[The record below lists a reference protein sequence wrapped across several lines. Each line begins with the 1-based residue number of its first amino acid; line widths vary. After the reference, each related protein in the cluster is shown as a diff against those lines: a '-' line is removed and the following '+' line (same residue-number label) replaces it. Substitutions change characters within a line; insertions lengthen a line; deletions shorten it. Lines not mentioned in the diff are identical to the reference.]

1 MSLEL
6 TKESIALIVKR
17 DRRFIMEL
25 YAYCF
30 PLMLQRLSRLSLHKE
45 DQMSIANTAF
55 LKALDRIDT
64 FDLQKS
70 FPAWLSIIVRN
81 EFIDQYRKKQ
91 RQHSFFQQVDLSTDL
106 PDHLPTDLLLQQQDA
121 AKMLFEFVDALPEAT
136 RVIFNLYVIEELSR
150 EEIATELKIS
160 YDLVKWHILKARKII
175 AEQLQ
180 NNTL

>member
-1 MSLEL
+1 LEL
-6 TKESIALIVKR
+6 TKDKIALIQKR

-30 PLMLQRLSRLSLHKE
+30 PFMLQRLARLSLHKE

-55 LKALDRIDT
+55 LKALDRIET

-70 FPAWLSIIVRN
+70 FPAFLSVIVRN

-91 RQHSFFQQVDLSTDL
+91 RYHSFFQQVDSTIDL
-106 PDHLPTDLLLQQQDA
+106 PDSVPTDLILQQEDA
-121 AKMLFEFVDALPEAT
+121 AKMLFEFVDALPDAS
-136 RVIFNLYVIEELSR
+136 RVIFNLYVIEELTR
-150 EEIATELKIS
+150 EEIAQELGIS
-160 YDLVKWHILKARKII
+160 YDLVKWHILKARKLI

-180 NNTL
+180 NRTS